1 MESERGADGRRRLG
15 VSGGFG
21 GTLWVAVLI
30 LMAVLMVVSLG
41 GCRRAAF
48 ALLPQAPMGPQHNA
62 DPFAPL
68 GPPADA
74 RAPEGQTP
82 TLSTGSGKID
92 VGVSAASVLAT
103 FLGGSSLFLGIYGTF
118 EETAVVAPERDPARK
133 RAASPAAS
141 QPAPAAPQPAPA
153 GGSAPAPDE
162 RH

>member
-1 MESERGADGRRRLG
+1 MESERGADGRPRLG
-15 VSGGFG
+15 VSGRFG
-21 GTLWVAVLI
+21 VTLWVAVLL
-30 LMAVLMVVSLG
+30 LMTVSLG

-74 RAPEGQTP
+74 RAPEGQAP

-103 FLGGSSLFLGIYGTF
+103 FLGGSSLLFGIYGNF